1 MYKYNAYYLIFFDKS
16 KRNHTKNQ
24 YNKLS
29 KDISRLKILEFK
41 LFNKTLDNKIDDIK
55 EDSNSII
62 NINNSYN
69 LNNSSIHEAKKFVN
83 FVKKLLDDSI
93 KQINNYENDSLKIY
107 YLSMQ
112 NYFSIKGLLIS
123 KKYKLLEEYYFFQK
137 INQKNEEVLS
147 KQILKDKQKMSKP
160 IINKTENKLFN
171 YFNYEILSSKKIIKT
186 LSTIG
191 LLSLT
196 IISILFIK
204 KKYKK

>member
-69 LNNSSIHEAKKFVN
+69 LNNSSINEAKKFVN
-83 FVKKLLDDSI
+83 FVKQLLDNSI